1 MSKYKH
7 RRGDKVRAC
16 AEDLH
21 LGFAEDEQ
29 VVALLGWRVQQYGDG
44 APTRYMAA
52 QARQQE
58 AAEKRKEPKT

>member
-21 LGFAEDEQ
+21 LDFADEEQ
-29 VVALLGWRVQQYGDG
+29 VVAFLGWRAQQYGDG
-44 APTRYMAA
+44 APARYMEAH
-52 QARQQE
+52 ARQQE